1 MKLTQ
6 ERVRELFDYREDGEL
21 IRRVRTAGRVHV
33 GDVAGCLNNSGYKV
47 IRVYGKLYRNHRL
60 IWLWHNGY
68 MPENGIDHIDRNKN
82 NNKIENLR
90 EVSKVCNARNCNLSR
105 NNSSSITGV
114 AWLKKKGAWRASISI
129 LGKSIHLGLH
139 DNILKAAKARWEAEV
154 EHKWPNCNSTSSAYL
169 CLREAGEI

>member
-1 MKLTQ
+1 MITQ
-6 ERVRELFDYREDGEL
+6 ARIRELFDYRSDGEL
-21 IRRVRTAGRVHV
+21 IRRVRTAGRAKI
-33 GDVAGCLNNSGYKV
+33 GEVAGYLHSGGYRYISVNSKSYKA
-47 IRVYGKLYRNHRL
+47 HRL
-60 IWLWHNGY
+60 VWLWHNGY

-105 NNSSSITGV
+105 NNSSGITGV

-139 DNILKAAKARWEAEV
+139 DNILKAAKTRWDAEV
-154 EHKWPNCNSTSSAYL
+154 KYEWPSCNSTSSAYL
-169 CLREAGEI
+169 FLREAGEI